1 MNLQEFKTMLL
12 TILPDVYHYKAFSK
26 PDKYIVWAEDSES
39 TSLYADNKKEEQAIQ
54 GTLDYFTKQE
64 FDPIVLTIQN
74 TLNKNEISWTLN
86 SIQHEE
92 DTKYTHYEWMW
103 EVDSLG

>member
-1 MNLQEFKTMLL
+1 MNLQEFKVILL
-12 TILPDVYHYKAFSK
+12 TIIPDVYHYKAFSK

-39 TSLYADNKKEEQAIQ
+39 ASLYADNKKEEQTIQ

-74 TLNKNEISWTLN
+74 TLNENEISWTLN

-92 DTKYTHYEWMW
+92 DTKYAHYEWMW